1 MEKVYKRQ
9 IESIDQE
16 AACELCG
23 EPVMYR
29 DKYYEIENMEWMVF
43 CCKACAIDYQHNAE
57 Y

>member
-1 MEKVYKRQ
+1 MKKVYKRQ

-16 AACELCG
+16 SACELCG
-23 EPVMYR
+23 EPVFYR